1 MKLKWKGWE
10 VDKTLVVERIC
21 WLYMGIKRRHYKDPY
36 LTTNL
41 LGNKRFSFLARMGW
55 TGFFLGVGVGV
66 KQSSCWVEIVEWCIY
81 SNLFG
86 KIIAGRTNKHFV
98 VPETWFVVDGCFRE
112 MIAALSYFIHWD
124 NLHIRFFFFGFMY
137 KFSTILYNTWDWFGG
152 FEKGRVSIH
161 STIRIPYIVCTIIST
176 SKFISFIHNFFFSGS
191 FQMTTN
197 KNHPN
202 LPSPCPKK
210 VIHLATW
217 LHQPCHFFAERNLPG
232 CKPRVGAAQNSLV
245 GGRRGLFG
253 WSPFMKK
260 LMKKIPSQ
268 CQFVESFDLDIYIY
282 ICIDYIGICGQEKN
296 IIRWEMGTSYLDG
309 VPYPSMG
316 LFWGPYMTLPLIYR
330 FKPIWIVQWSLGI
343 PHIFD
348 QLFFLGPGPVVVLKV
363 VGCIFFKK
371 HRWRTNGF
379 GPWSSVWTM
388 RPWHGEDW

>member
-282 ICIDYIGICGQEKN
+282 IF
-296 IIRWEMGTSYLDG
+296 
-309 VPYPSMG
+309 V
-316 LFWGPYMTLPLIYR
+316 
-330 FKPIWIVQWSLGI
+330 
-343 PHIFD
+343 
-348 QLFFLGPGPVVVLKV
+348 
-363 VGCIFFKK
+363 
-371 HRWRTNGF
+371 
-379 GPWSSVWTM
+379 
-388 RPWHGEDW
+388 